1 MKEINQDRQV
11 CNCCGGPLSWREIN
25 QRCRELG
32 VKEIWFNYIVQQCIG
47 QYQNSY
53 KEYNCDVCVRDKK
66 ICEILKED

>member
-1 MKEINQDRQV
+1 MKEINQDKQV

-25 QRCRELG
+25 QRCRELFYSYDG
-32 VKEIWFNYIVQQCIG
+32 DYYK
-47 QYQNSY
+47 YQNSY